1 MPAKRKCDYRQV
13 YLFTKEWGKKA
24 AIEEFRI
31 SPGLLRNIV
40 AIGDAILENKTP
52 EKDAKTLDKY
62 SPRELMQELAKRGYE
77 GKLAY
82 TYKQII
88 DIQNF

>member
-1 MPAKRKCDYRQV
+1 MAAKRKCDYRQV
-13 YLFTKEWGKKA
+13 YLFAKEWGQKD
-24 AIEEFRI
+24 AIEEFGI
-31 SPGLLRNIV
+31 SPGLIRSIIS
-40 AIGDAILENKTP
+40 IGDAILENKTP
-52 EKDAKTLDKY
+52 KEDAKTLDQY

-77 GKLAY
+77 GKL